1 MNTVSS
7 RIEEINNVNNTL
19 ENKKKELCDS
29 TSTIKQEMSN
39 AFQEIR
45 LKLQKKEKEI
55 MEKTDIFLQ
64 EHVQELNTYSR
75 ILQSKIISLNK
86 ILDTI
91 NSNIMRKDEVNL
103 LNFYSDSYSKITHTT
118 EAEIPEIPDLNAIYN
133 MKIAIN
139 PTSFET
145 MISNLNGLFLEI
157 TSMKGYEIN
166 KLNNSYKYSI
176 RRDMY
181 GSTPLNTNGS
191 ANNNNINVNNSF
203 SSLNNINANVNN
215 NQSRNNS
222 NFRNIGNSNSGRTM
236 KMNTGS
242 VNNDYGKGNI
252 VNNFFIFY
260 FFLYFI
266 SHFFRIILLSL

>member
-1 MNTVSS
+1 MNSVSA
-7 RIEEINNVNNTL
+7 RIEEIRKVNNTL

-29 TSTIKQEMSN
+29 TNTIKQEMSN

-64 EHVQELNTYSR
+64 EHIQELNTYSR
-75 ILQSKIISLNK
+75 ILQSKIISMNK
-86 ILDTI
+86 TLDTI

-103 LNFYSDSYSKITHTT
+103 LNFYSDSFNKITHTT
-118 EAEIPEIPDLNAIYN
+118 EAEIPEIPDLNNIYN

-181 GSTPLNTNGS
+181 GSTPLHTNGS
-191 ANNNNINVNNSF
+191 ANNNMINSGNVNNNSF
-203 SSLNNINANVNN
+203 SSLNNNNTNAGNQSKNNSSFRNVGSNANT
-215 NQSRNNS
+215 
-222 NFRNIGNSNSGRTM
+222 GRTM
-236 KMNTGS
+236 KINS
-242 VNNDYGKGNI
+242 NNNNDYSKGNV
-252 VNNFFIFY
+252 VNI
-260 FFLYFI
+260 FFLNF
-266 SHFFRIILLSL
+266 L

>member
-7 RIEEINNVNNTL
+7 RIEEINKVNLTL

-29 TSTIKQEMSN
+29 TNTIKQEMSN

-64 EHVQELNTYSR
+64 EHIQELNTYSR
-75 ILQSKIISLNK
+75 ILQSKIISMNK
-86 ILDTI
+86 TLDTI
-91 NSNIMRKDEVNL
+91 NSNILRKDDVNL
-103 LNFYSDSYSKITHTT
+103 INFYSDSYNKIIHST

-157 TSMKGYEIN
+157 TSMKGYEMN

-191 ANNNNINVNNSF
+191 ANNNNVNNSF
-203 SSLNNINANVNN
+203 SSINNTNNHNVNN
-215 NQSRNNS
+215 SRTNS
-222 NFRNIGNSNSGRTM
+222 HKNINSGRNV
-236 KMNTGS
+236 KMS
-242 VNNDYGKGNI
+242 VNNNDYMKGNVVI
-252 VNNFFIFY
+252 KINI
-260 FFLYFI
+260 FLY
-266 SHFFRIILLSL
+266 FFRIILSSP

>member
-1 MNTVSS
+1 MNSVSA
-7 RIEEINNVNNTL
+7 RIEEISKVNMTL

-29 TSTIKQEMSN
+29 TNTIKQEMSN

-45 LKLQKKEKEI
+45 LKLEKKEKEI

-64 EHVQELNTYSR
+64 EHIQELNTYSR
-75 ILQSKIISLNK
+75 ILQSKIISMNK
-86 ILDTI
+86 TLDTI

-103 LNFYSDSYSKITHTT
+103 LNFYSDSCNKISHTI

-139 PTSFET
+139 PSSFET

-166 KLNNSYKYSI
+166 KMNNSYKYSI

-191 ANNNNINVNNSF
+191 ANNNINNSF
-203 SSLNNINANVNN
+203 SSANN
-215 NQSRNNS
+215 NQSRNS
-222 NFRNIGNSNSGRTM
+222 IRN
-236 KMNTGS
+236 
-242 VNNDYGKGNI
+242 VNNPGPGRVNNRVNVSNLNKGNE
-252 VNNFFIFY
+252 VFLFFVFYSFIF
-260 FFLYFI
+260 
-266 SHFFRIILLSL
+266 